1 MFLLFLDCVWQILRQ
16 FPCSFEFNEQFLIML
31 FEHAYASQF
40 GTFLGNNEN
49 ERLVRMFALNPLNIG
64 LYLTKGKKKSL
75 GLKKGEGA
83 CVVPLAQV
91 SFLCH
96 SYIVCGNL
104 GELVP
109 LTSGTL

>member
-49 ERLVRMFALNPLNIG
+49 ERLVRVFALNPLNIG
-64 LYLTKGKKKSL
+64 LYLTKNNKSF
-75 GLKKGEGA
+75 GLKKDEGA
-83 CVVPLAQV
+83 CVVPLTQV
-91 SFLCH
+91 SFSCH
-96 SYIVCGNL
+96 IVCSISGNL
-104 GELVP
+104 SLLKV
-109 LTSGTL
+109 